1 MSKELTANLLDWLN
15 NQMLVK
21 LTIDCSLQ
29 CDSEEKEIL
38 KQYAQIA
45 EEYLNKAKIKL
56 LEDVKDESD

>member
-29 CDSEEKEIL
+29 CDIEEKKVL
-38 KQYAQIA
+38 KQYTQIA